1 MNPIIGKAIKKITEE
16 MMENQNNTAIRVIE
30 EHLTSICTT
39 NEVAEKILNKEKTLR
54 GALGAIKNEAQKEK
68 VGNCACID
76 DKRGFEI
83 VEKYFGIEEE
93 DKKINKII
101 DIIDLI

>member
-1 MNPIIGKAIKKITEE
+1 MNPKIGKAIKKITEE

-39 NEVAEKILNKEKTLR
+39 NEVAEKILNEEKTLR
-54 GALGAIKNEAQKEK
+54 GALEAIRNEAQKEK

-93 DKKINKII
+93 DKKFNKII

>member
-1 MNPIIGKAIKKITEE
+1 MNPKIGKAIKKITEE

-39 NEVAEKILNKEKTLR
+39 NEVAEKILNEEKTLR
-54 GALGAIKNEAQKEK
+54 GALEAIRNEAQKEK
-68 VGNCACID
+68 VGNYACID

-83 VEKYFGIEEE
+83 VEKYFEIEEE
-93 DKKINKII
+93 DKKFNKII

>member
-1 MNPIIGKAIKKITEE
+1 
-16 MMENQNNTAIRVIE
+16 MMENQNNTAIRAIE

-39 NEVAEKILNKEKTLR
+39 NEVAEKILNEEKTLR
-54 GALGAIKNEAQKEK
+54 GALEAIKNEAQKEK
-68 VGNCACID
+68 IGNCAFID

-83 VEKYFGIEEE
+83 VEKYFGIDEEN
-93 DKKINKII
+93 KKTNKII